1 MTAATPPADRIA
13 PSHLPIYCKL
23 TAVALLWGGTFIAG
37 RLLAESLA
45 PSVAA
50 TGRFAVAVL
59 LLLALTWR
67 VEGRMPRLTLGQTLT
82 TFALGATGV
91 FLYNISFFAALSQMP
106 AGRTALFVALN
117 PIVTALLLAA
127 LFREPLGLRK
137 WVGILV
143 AFCGAA
149 IVISRGDLLG
159 AARDIGSAV
168 GKGELFMLCAVT
180 SWAAYTLIGRHA
192 LRGMSPLV
200 TTTYAALWGL
210 LLLGIGAVFDPAP
223 LQLGS
228 LGWQQL
234 AAIFYLGAGG
244 TVIGFVWY
252 YQGVQTIGPART
264 AVFNNLVPVF
274 GVLLATLLLDEPL
287 TLAMLVGGVLTIC
300 GVMLTNR
307 GAR

>member
-59 LLLALTWR
+59 LLLVLTWR
-67 VEGRMPRLTLGQTLT
+67 VEGGLPRLTLGQTLT

-137 WVGILV
+137 WTGILI

-149 IVISRGDLLG
+149 VVISRGDLLG
-159 AARDIGSAV
+159 AVRDIGSAV

-180 SWAAYTLIGRHA
+180 SWAAYTLIGRYA
-192 LRGMSPLV
+192 LRGLSPLV
-200 TTTYAALWGL
+200 TTTYATLWGL
-210 LLLGIGAVFDPAP
+210 LLLGIGAIFDPAP

-228 LGWQQL
+228 LNWQQL
-234 AAIFYLGAGG
+234 VAILYLGAGG

-252 YQGVQTIGPART
+252 YQGVQAIGPART

-287 TLAMLVGGVLTIC
+287 TLAMLVGGALTIG

-307 GAR
+307 SAR